1 MYILSYMKHV
11 FFMHF
16 WFGISQIFTHVT
28 HSSNFPFYK
37 VNFWSIFPLN
47 WNIELSFFLNSDITS
62 FICMPNMSIHFHEAD
77 CSSCLPWGF
86 WSWLVWECPDQ
97 LATGRRGVAAC
108 HSSKW
113 PLSEKFTQSL
123 KKTLQS
129 EDAKNDFVFHNNG
142 PNCHFLCVLWEWPT
156 FL

>member
-1 MYILSYMKHV
+1 MFK
-11 FFMHF
+11 
-16 WFGISQIFTHVT
+16 HVT

-47 WNIELSFFLNSDITS
+47 WNIELSFFSNSDITS

-113 PLSEKFTQSL
+113 PLSEKFTQSF
-123 KKTLQS
+123 KKTLLNHRTQKTIS
-129 EDAKNDFVFHNNG
+129 SSTTMDQTVISSVFYENDQHSFNIHSK
-142 PNCHFLCVLWEWPT
+142 ET
-156 FL
+156 IRE

>member
-1 MYILSYMKHV
+1 M
-11 FFMHF
+11 
-16 WFGISQIFTHVT
+16 FTHVT

-47 WNIELSFFLNSDITS
+47 WNIELSFFSNSDITS
-62 FICMPNMSIHFHEAD
+62 FICMPHMSIHFHEAD

-129 EDAKNDFVFHNNG
+129 EDTKKQFRLPQQWTKLSFPRCSMRMTNI
-142 PNCHFLCVLWEWPT
+142 PLT
-156 FL
+156 FILKKP

>member
-1 MYILSYMKHV
+1 M
-11 FFMHF
+11 
-16 WFGISQIFTHVT
+16 FTHVT

-47 WNIELSFFLNSDITS
+47 WNIELSFFSNSDITS
-62 FICMPNMSIHFHEAD
+62 FIFMPNMSIHFHEAD

-123 KKTLQS
+123 KKNSPIRGHKKTISSSTTVDQTVIS
-129 EDAKNDFVFHNNG
+129 SVFYENDQHSFNIHSK
-142 PNCHFLCVLWEWPT
+142 EIIRE
-156 FL
+156 

>member
-1 MYILSYMKHV
+1 M
-11 FFMHF
+11 
-16 WFGISQIFTHVT
+16 FTHVT

-37 VNFWSIFPLN
+37 VNFWSIFPFN
-47 WNIELSFFLNSDITS
+47 WNIELSFFSNSDITS
-62 FICMPNMSIHFHEAD
+62 FIFMPNMSIHFHEAD

-113 PLSEKFTQSL
+113 PLSENSPNHR
-123 KKTLQS
+123 KKLQS

-142 PNCHFLCVLWEWPT
+142 PNCHFLGVLWEWPT

>member
-1 MYILSYMKHV
+1 M
-11 FFMHF
+11 
-16 WFGISQIFTHVT
+16 FTHVT

-47 WNIELSFFLNSDITS
+47 WNKELSFVSNSDITS
-62 FICMPNMSIHFHEAD
+62 FICMLNMSIHFHEAD

-113 PLSEKFTQSL
+113 PQSENSHNHW

-129 EDAKNDFVFHNNG
+129 EDTKNDFVFHNNG
-142 PNCHFLCVLWEWPT
+142 PNCHFLSVLWEWPT

>member
-1 MYILSYMKHV
+1 M
-11 FFMHF
+11 
-16 WFGISQIFTHVT
+16 FTHVT
-28 HSSNFPFYK
+28 HSSNFPLYK

-47 WNIELSFFLNSDITS
+47 WNIELSFFSNSDITS
-62 FICMPNMSIHFHEAD
+62 FIFMPNMSIHFHEAD

-113 PLSEKFTQSL
+113 PLSENSPNHR
-123 KKTLQS
+123 KKLQS

-142 PNCHFLCVLWEWPT
+142 PNCHFLDVLWEWPT

>member
-1 MYILSYMKHV
+1 MFK
-11 FFMHF
+11 
-16 WFGISQIFTHVT
+16 HVT

-47 WNIELSFFLNSDITS
+47 WNIQLSFFSNSDITS
-62 FICMPNMSIHFHEAD
+62 FIFMPNMSIHFEAD

-123 KKTLQS
+123 KKTLLNHRTQ
-129 EDAKNDFVFHNNG
+129 KTIFVFHNNG

>member
-1 MYILSYMKHV
+1 M
-11 FFMHF
+11 
-16 WFGISQIFTHVT
+16 FTHVT

-47 WNIELSFFLNSDITS
+47 WNIELSFFSNSDITS
-62 FICMPNMSIHFHEAD
+62 FICMLNMSIHFHEAD

-113 PLSEKFTQSL
+113 PLSENSPNHR
-123 KKTLQS
+123 KKLQS

-142 PNCHFLCVLWEWPT
+142 PNCHFLGVLWEWPT